1 MPRPDRPTSIE
12 DVPAGTRD
20 REAGLVDGPLL
31 EPTLS
36 EDEEEF
42 EILSGEE
49 PGDDCDDDASD
60 EGEAESGD
68 AFS

>member
-12 DVPAGTRD
+12 DVPAETRD
-20 REAGLVDGPLL
+20 REAGLVDGPFLK
-31 EPTLS
+31 PTLS

-49 PGDDCDDDASD
+49 HGDDCDDASD